1 MNSKTLVL
9 PPMDIPAGAYLILCD
24 NFSDSSFDSTIRLY
38 TAEDFPALSNSGAQ
52 LILLDA
58 SGRLVH
64 SVNYQDTWHTEPE
77 KKEGGWSLEMI
88 NTLNPCHEK
97 ENWASSVDY
106 RGGTPGI
113 LNSLSTMKKF
123 NSHPDLWRVAV
134 TERGSLMLYFSQA
147 LDSSTLAPT
156 GYYMV
161 DHGIGH
167 PEQILVSWP
176 LADHAEL
183 FFLESFAA
191 GREYEISLTD
201 DICNCSGTKLDKNT
215 LQFRVSSIP
224 VRDGIL
230 ISEVLSDPEPGRR
243 EFIEIV
249 NRSGNVI
256 DLRDYRLN
264 IDDPSVTANI
274 ITNEYWPLAAGE
286 YAIITGGYDGID
298 SEYNFDS
305 PEKIICMPG
314 MPRLPN
320 DGATVYLLDQA
331 GEIADRIIYSP
342 EWHHEILREVKG
354 VSLERISMTR
364 PGVDPHNWHS
374 AASDADY
381 MTPAAPNSVGDDW
394 KGQPK
399 ISISPEFITP
409 DGNGKDDWLSIRYT
423 LDEEGY
429 MIQLYIFNLEGK
441 RIRCL
446 AEGSLPGTGG
456 TCFFDGKGEDGRC
469 LPGGYYIV
477 YFHAYHQNGKIFTGK
492 KSFLLAI

>member
-1 MNSKTLVL
+1 MMSYPV
-9 PPMDIPAGAYLILCD
+9 
-24 NFSDSSFDSTIRLY
+24 
-38 TAEDFPALSNSGAQ
+38 
-52 LILLDA
+52 
-58 SGRLVH
+58 
-64 SVNYQDTWHTEPE
+64 
-77 KKEGGWSLEMI
+77 
-88 NTLNPCHEK
+88 
-97 ENWASSVDY
+97 
-106 RGGTPGI
+106 
-113 LNSLSTMKKF
+113 
-123 NSHPDLWRVAV
+123 
-134 TERGSLMLYFSQA
+134 
-147 LDSSTLAPT
+147 
-156 GYYMV
+156 
-161 DHGIGH
+161 
-167 PEQILVSWP
+167 LVSA
-176 LADHAEL
+176 LTVLLIFLIGRRISGNVGGFFAATMAAVNAAFLSRTTYGRADSDGWVIFFSVLVVWA
-183 FFLESFAA
+183 FLESFAA

-364 PGVDPHNWHS
+364 P
-374 AASDADY
+374 
-381 MTPAAPNSVGDDW
+381 
-394 KGQPK
+394 
-399 ISISPEFITP
+399 
-409 DGNGKDDWLSIRYT
+409 
-423 LDEEGY
+423 
-429 MIQLYIFNLEGK
+429 
-441 RIRCL
+441 
-446 AEGSLPGTGG
+446 PGR
-456 TCFFDGKGEDGRC
+456 F
-469 LPGGYYIV
+469 
-477 YFHAYHQNGKIFTGK
+477 
-492 KSFLLAI
+492 